1 MAPNPFLDLEANVDH
16 GDSEDG
22 SAESDEFECFIDDG
36 TQSHEDCDGSSS
48 VAMDK
53 PIPVTKRDRLA
64 LVIQQIEE
72 RTRGRSH
79 SLPASDMYRGVEPL
93 YSNADNPTV
102 LSPHGNT
109 DSGFENLPTDYPTWR
124 IGCKVGYEEIAVA
137 SLLKNSRRE
146 HHIRSAFS
154 RSSVHGYI
162 YLECLM
168 DQPMIDLI
176 KRSPG
181 IIVKTTD
188 VLLSPIDKNEAQ
200 QLLYMGGDITNL
212 SVGKWLKVKRG
223 VYKGDVGF
231 VVSKGS
237 WGVSML
243 MIPRYEYVSTKTKSS
258 RKRKTY
264 TAVPAPKLFDPT
276 GLRNSHLYIESGRA
290 SVYRVGDLIFE
301 HGLARVDYDPRH
313 VASCREGLSYV
324 TYTSFCMSGHPA
336 LHHAPIPKPK
346 EWIMRT
352 MEWVVM
358 RSTGWLGV
366 IAQADDDNMVDVD
379 IYNKGCD
386 HDETGQHY
394 NETEIHRV
402 DTTTTQLLTTIRTV
416 WSDILKH
423 FEIGDYVGVD
433 AGVNAGRSGWV
444 VDIKGD
450 EIQLIDKQGTTKD
463 QQINT
468 ADSML
473 EAKPTRYDPSNP
485 FKKIVLNRDDV
496 LEYST
501 FEPLSLSKTYDS
513 NAVHQSRNFA
523 NPSIIITTGTESAD
537 SGRHTP
543 LPDTIEDTSPA
554 WDPSDHSE
562 DLTSISIGT
571 VVVNSSDGTN
581 VASLTTP
588 CNLLLKRE
596 LIGVPLTV
604 EEATVDGHVSPL
616 FVIVQEDV
624 DGQLCMMRF
633 TPNSK
638 RTLRIESTHIKPKHP
653 TIKHDFGLLAII
665 EGEHA
670 GKCVRRVHSRKDT
683 NGVVLVVK
691 QVLPTD
697 RGADQ
702 IVDGELLTPTE
713 NCCVAYETQK
723 RKNANRNQMRHEHDI
738 YISTHLP

>member
-1 MAPNPFLDLEANVDH
+1 
-16 GDSEDG
+16 
-22 SAESDEFECFIDDG
+22 
-36 TQSHEDCDGSSS
+36 
-48 VAMDK
+48 
-53 PIPVTKRDRLA
+53 
-64 LVIQQIEE
+64 
-72 RTRGRSH
+72 
-79 SLPASDMYRGVEPL
+79 
-93 YSNADNPTV
+93 
-102 LSPHGNT
+102 
-109 DSGFENLPTDYPTWR
+109 
-124 IGCKVGYEEIAVA
+124 
-137 SLLKNSRRE
+137 
-146 HHIRSAFS
+146 
-154 RSSVHGYI
+154 
-162 YLECLM
+162 
-168 DQPMIDLI
+168 
-176 KRSPG
+176 
-181 IIVKTTD
+181 
-188 VLLSPIDKNEAQ
+188 
-200 QLLYMGGDITNL
+200 
-212 SVGKWLKVKRG
+212 
-223 VYKGDVGF
+223 
-231 VVSKGS
+231 
-237 WGVSML
+237 
-243 MIPRYEYVSTKTKSS
+243 
-258 RKRKTY
+258 
-264 TAVPAPKLFDPT
+264 
-276 GLRNSHLYIESGRA
+276 
-290 SVYRVGDLIFE
+290 
-301 HGLARVDYDPRH
+301 
-313 VASCREGLSYV
+313 
-324 TYTSFCMSGHPA
+324 
-336 LHHAPIPKPK
+336 
-346 EWIMRT
+346 
-352 MEWVVM
+352 
-358 RSTGWLGV
+358 
-366 IAQADDDNMVDVD
+366 MVDVD